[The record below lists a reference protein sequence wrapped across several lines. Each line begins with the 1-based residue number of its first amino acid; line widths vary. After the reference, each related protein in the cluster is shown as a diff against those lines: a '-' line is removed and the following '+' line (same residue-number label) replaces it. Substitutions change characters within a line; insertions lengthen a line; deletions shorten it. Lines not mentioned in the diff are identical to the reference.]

1 MEASDITKRAEN
13 VSAVVLAEVY
23 HFQHE
28 RVADF
33 REMMKFMLL
42 QQIDFYKEVMITDC
56 F

>member
-42 QQIDFYKEVMITDC
+42 QQIEFYKEVKQV
-56 F
+56 